1 LAKEL
6 EYFSPSFAN
15 EFRVEKKT
23 RKERKMGRETL
34 LKDNKTN

>member
-23 RKERKMGRETL
+23 RKERKMGRKRDIT
-34 LKDNKTN
+34 KRQQD